1 MAYEILIW
9 RDQLEG
15 DKEDSKR
22 CKAAAIK
29 GSRVGAGLARE
40 VGYAVRSVGPKFFR
54 SWDGAGSEFHMD
66 ISPLADNDRRFAR
79 HIAVLKVYSF
89 IK

>member
-29 GSRVGAGLARE
+29 GSWAGAGLAWE
-40 VGYAVRSVGPKFFR
+40 VGCTGTSAGPTCFGR
-54 SWDGAGSEFHMD
+54 WDGPVVEFHMD
-66 ISPLADNDRRFAR
+66 ISQLADNKGRFAR
-79 HIAVLKVYSF
+79 DTLHS
-89 IK
+89 

>member
-29 GSRVGAGLARE
+29 GSWVGAGLARE
-40 VGYAVRSVGPKFFR
+40 VGYSVG
-54 SWDGAGSEFHMD
+54 SAGATCFGRWGVAVVEFHMD
-66 ISPLADNDRRFAR
+66 ISQLADINGRFSR
-79 HIAVLKVYSF
+79 GTLHS
-89 IK
+89 